1 MIAQFILSIL
11 LGGILLYAWTECRRS
26 PAVSFLAAVAATAGI
41 YFVWVPRHST
51 QLAELVGVGR
61 GVDLILYVWVCIS
74 LILLLSLHLKLRMQ
88 RELITMLAR
97 KLALAD
103 AHASISIVEKDSGP
117 HSDLEFYP
125 SPTLAPTSE
134 PQAHTRHNIIPKGLR
149 IRARPLRRSQLPAIG
164 AR

>member
-1 MIAQFILSIL
+1 MDRVSAISIL

-51 QLAELVGVGR
+51 QLAELVGIGR

-88 RELITMLAR
+88 MEMTTMLGANLPSLR
-97 KLALAD
+97 LILLSQKWKGTAVLSA
-103 AHASISIVEKDSGP
+103 ISNFI
-117 HSDLEFYP
+117 
-125 SPTLAPTSE
+125 
-134 PQAHTRHNIIPKGLR
+134 
-149 IRARPLRRSQLPAIG
+149 RPLHWWPPRHPSGRRAWTIPINVCRSFCVRHGLCCLGHAHE
-164 AR
+164 